1 MMTLHTIYT
10 IQQYQGLSSDTK
22 PTGNGVV
29 NGSRFLEI
37 DTGKTYMYDAAGSQ
51 WLEYTGTIRW

>member
-22 PTGNGVV
+22 PTGADVV

-37 DTGKTYMYDAAGSQ
+37 DTGKTYMYDAAGAQ
-51 WLEYTGTIRW
+51 WLEYTGMIRW

>member
-22 PTGNGVV
+22 PTGADVV

-37 DTGKTYMYDAAGSQ
+37 DTGKTYMYDAAGSR

>member
-10 IQQYQGLSSDTK
+10 LQQYQGWSSDTK
-22 PTGNGVV
+22 PTGADVV

-37 DTGKTYMYDAAGSQ
+37 DTGKTYMYDAAGAQ

>member
-10 IQQYQGLSSDTK
+10 LQQYQGLSSDTK
-22 PTGNGVV
+22 PTGDDVI

>member
-37 DTGKTYMYDAAGSQ
+37 DTGKTYMYDAAGAQ

>member
-37 DTGKTYMYDAAGSQ
+37 DTGKVYMYDATGAQ